1 MKKLIAVVL
10 GLLFCLAGLGAER
23 LRIKVEGNSTHYN
36 QIRIINKTDYA
47 KFKCDLYILEEA
59 DGKTYVKESLGSCD
73 LKGFNDDDTCT
84 FVSNLYRGALVGV
97 ELPGDMTN
105 INYSLDDDE
114 GVFIDTLE
122 IILGSGSDKNPVGK
136 KSLGREF

>member
-1 MKKLIAVVL
+1 
-10 GLLFCLAGLGAER
+10 
-23 LRIKVEGNSTHYN
+23 
-36 QIRIINKTDYA
+36 
-47 KFKCDLYILEEA
+47 
-59 DGKTYVKESLGSCD
+59 
-73 LKGFNDDDTCT
+73 